1 MFLVVL
7 VLNELISNLCR
18 NNKTV
23 YIYICG
29 DFNVALLQHDKNNDT
44 NNFIN
49 HLYSFGL
56 HPLITRPT
64 RITSHSK
71 TLIDNLFTTNL
82 SNKHSELRINELSD
96 HLPIFLIFEY
106 KHNKST
112 NVIYNTKR
120 VVNDHNINGMMNKLQ

>member
-1 MFLVVL
+1 M
-7 VLNELISNLCR
+7 IKR
-18 NNKTV
+18 

-82 SNKHSELRINELSD
+82 SNKHSGLRINDLSD
-96 HLPIFLIFEY
+96 HLPNFLIFEY
-106 KHNKST
+106 KHSKST

-120 VVNDHNINGMMNKLQ
+120 VVNDHNIV